1 MNNYDNSQVR
11 RQDRL
16 LDEERA
22 EELLAEA
29 EYGILS
35 MVEQRDGKTAGYGI
49 PINFIWDGGTTVYI
63 HCAPDG
69 HKLKCLDSCAEV
81 SLTVVGRTNVVPN
94 KFTTGYE
101 SIVVRGRIERGL
113 PAEERH
119 HALELLLD
127 KFSPNDK
134 TVGLKYAEKSFYRTE
149 ILKLHIQSIS
159 GKAKHVQ

>member
-16 LDEERA
+16 LNEERA

-35 MVEQRDGKTAGYGI
+35 MVEERNGNVAGYGI
-49 PINFIWDGGTTVYI
+49 PVNFIWDGGAAVYI
-63 HCAPDG
+63 HCAPAG
-69 HKLKCLDSCAEV
+69 HKLKCLDSHAEV
-81 SLTVVGRTNVVPN
+81 SLTVVGHTNVVPN

-101 SIVVRGRIERGL
+101 SIIVRGHIERGL
-113 PAEERH
+113 PDDERH

-134 TVGLKYAEKSFYRTE
+134 VVGLKYAEKSFFRTE

-159 GKAKHVQ
+159 GKAKHVV